1 MVSSLGVS
9 LIITAIG
16 MTLLFLS
23 LVLFYGM
30 LSLLTAFIKD
40 KPTPPAQHVVER
52 NESDTEEDRS
62 GREESVLRAA
72 AVAVAL
78 ARAEAEQG
86 SKCPTEITTG
96 EASTRQ
102 QASPWWSLHHQR
114 QLTPY
119 PNARRRQ

>member
-1 MVSSLGVS
+1 MVSSLGIS

-40 KPTPPAQHVVER
+40 KPTPPTQHVVER
-52 NESDTEEDRS
+52 NEGSTEKDRS
-62 GREESVLRAA
+62 RREESVLRAA

-78 ARAEAEQG
+78 ARAETEQS
-86 SKCPTEITTG
+86 SKFPAEITT

-119 PNARRRQ
+119 PNPRRRR